1 MNSSNRIVTTLEAH
15 PITAGS
21 SAVGALV
28 VLAVAFQAIRFARR
42 RGLTGEQA
50 GTLLAAAIATGVS
63 AQGMWVFFDKSL
75 HLTLSLRIMFFAFLE
90 IMVLTSALRA
100 RSAQQ
105 VTGSAGID
113 GVAMWVLTCLSAVLA
128 ATDADNVGTVLIRLS
143 APLVAAWGWERSMA
157 LERRRSGALGG
168 INWRVTPERILIR
181 LGIAD
186 PTNRTAGEVTVQR
199 RLIDVALAADRA
211 RTLRETG
218 AGTRRVNKARRRLQ
232 RVMRRA
238 VEDGGLVDDSRSP
251 RSVLMDN
258 LRILSSTG
266 ALLELDLPNPWIIDE
281 EPGPQTTP
289 EPETSE
295 PVSPSTIDGSPDTFA
310 QVRELPAAPAERR
323 AQRSAPA
330 GFQAQGSAPAETR
343 TQPAASA
350 ASRTDTSA
358 PAGSGT
364 QPATPAGSRTQPAAP
379 ADSQMQPWAPAGSQ
393 SQPLAPAESQTQP
406 SATAGSQTPPSDPA
420 EPRTQPTDAEHF
432 DYPTQVDLPI
442 QQLDPAAPPRIS
454 PDRSGKTKAEPT
466 PPAAETREQ
475 QAGPQEHRTPR
486 PATAPLSAVIDQTPT
501 ASSPATESQ
510 ETSLRTSTETTTTS
524 STLRVTAD
532 PRGRRMSSN
541 TIRPRPTPRPATP
554 SPSSPP
560 PAAKQATPAETSPPQ
575 PTSAHTT
582 EPPESPAASAHND
595 SSASQPGRQLRRDPA
610 IRDRVRQLSETGIPT
625 TEIAT
630 QLGTSPRTISRILG
644 DLDAESTA
652 TQELPI
658 RQIQERNLA
667 QTAVSGW
674 RNGFHVLSGE
684 TVAAANGSRKAN
696 SAIEGLPT
704 DRASEN

>member
-1 MNSSNRIVTTLEAH
+1 MSSSDRIATTLEAH
-15 PITAGS
+15 PITAALG
-21 SAVGALV
+21 AVG
-28 VLAVAFQAIRFARR
+28 VLAVAGLAFQIIRFARR

-157 LERRRSGALGG
+157 LERRRSGTLGG
-168 INWRVTPERILIR
+168 INWRITPERILIR

-186 PTNRTAGEVTVQR
+186 PTSRTAGEVALQR

-218 AGTRRVNKARRRLQ
+218 AGTRRVNRARRRLQ

-238 VEDGGLVDDSRSP
+238 VEDGGLVDDTRTP

-266 ALLELDLPNPWIIDE
+266 ALLEVDLPNPWTIE
-281 EPGPQTTP
+281 ESPDPHTAP
-289 EPETSE
+289 EPRA
-295 PVSPSTIDGSPDTFA
+295 PQAGSPTDVIDGSPDTIA
-310 QVRELPAAPAERR
+310 QIRQLPAASAESPVQPS
-323 AQRSAPA
+323 APVQPQGQPSAPA
-330 GFQAQGSAPAETR
+330 GAHAQP
-343 TQPAASA
+343 PASA
-350 ASRTDTSA
+350 EPHPRPSASAESHPRPSA
-358 PAGSGT
+358 SAESHA
-364 QPATPAGSRTQPAAP
+364 QPSTAAESRTQP
-379 ADSQMQPWAPAGSQ
+379 
-393 SQPLAPAESQTQP
+393 
-406 SATAGSQTPPSDPA
+406 SASEIEYS
-420 EPRTQPTDAEHF
+420 E
-432 DYPTQVDLPI
+432 YPTRVDLPI
-442 QQLDPAAPPRIS
+442 QRPESAAQPRIAS
-454 PDRSGKTKAEPT
+454 DRSNQA
-466 PPAAETREQ
+466 AAEWTPSAAEMHDQRE
-475 QAGPQEHRTPR
+475 PQEQRATR
-486 PATAPLSAVIDQTPT
+486 PASAPLSAVAAQGS
-501 ASSPATESQ
+501 AAFSPAGEDHSETQ
-510 ETSLRTSTETTTTS
+510 ETLPRTSTETTTTS

-532 PRGRRMSSN
+532 PRARRMSSN
-541 TIRPRPTPRPATP
+541 TIRPRPTPPPATSS

-560 PAAKQATPAETSPPQ
+560 PAANQATTAPAQTDS
-575 PTSAHTT
+575 TRTT
-582 EPPESPAASAHND
+582 EPPESPAASATPTQTD
-595 SSASQPGRQLRRDPA
+595 SAAPAQPGRQLRRDPA
-610 IRDRVRQLSETGIPT
+610 IRDRVRELRETGIPT
-625 TEIAT
+625 SEIAT

-652 TQELPI
+652 TQQLAI
-658 RQIQERNLA
+658 RQIPERNLA

-684 TVAAANGSRKAN
+684 NVSPTNGSRKAA
-696 SAIEGLPT
+696 SATEELPT